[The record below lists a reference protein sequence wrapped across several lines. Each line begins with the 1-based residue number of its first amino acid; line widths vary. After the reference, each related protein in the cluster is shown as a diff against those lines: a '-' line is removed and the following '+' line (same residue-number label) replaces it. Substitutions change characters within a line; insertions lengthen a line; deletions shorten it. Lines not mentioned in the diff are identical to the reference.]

1 MRVEYYLKLADDLS
15 EIRNYYEAQSPGL
28 GDRFVDEFERQI
40 LEIAALPTRWM
51 IVNGDIRRAL
61 MRRFPYVIFFRIL

>member
-1 MRVEYYLKLADDLS
+1 MRVEYHPKLADDLS

-40 LEIAALPTRWM
+40 LEIAALPM
-51 IVNGDIRRAL
+51 
-61 MRRFPYVIFFRIL
+61 